1 MLDLAAA
8 IIGSVS
14 DVLKLGVLF
23 LRSSGVIRA
32 ENLVL
37 RRATNLVYRAWE
49 STSCRTG
56 AAATRSSIGTM
67 QRGFP
72 SAIAAQKNRKDS
84 RTGIGLLMR

>member
-8 IIGSVS
+8 IIGLVS

-37 RRATNLVYRAWE
+37 RRELTRYIERGIRPQRVDLAKRVSLAQAP
-49 STSCRTG
+49 
-56 AAATRSSIGTM
+56 AAAIKERRSCMGG
-67 QRGFP
+67 RKR
-72 SAIAAQKNRKDS
+72 AALREMRS
-84 RTGIGLLMR
+84 R